1 MKIGIFGLPNSGKSQ
16 FRRWLVTKLRAAG
29 INAEHWDADCFAQ
42 ARFEADKDMRKPD
55 ENSNIVWLIEDV
67 RGTTEHKEIT
77 SPGEKHGAWK
87 PLSYYDLIIYLD
99 PDWPIYASFWVSRA
113 LQWKKT
119 GAGNWQRESGWKDM
133 DDEDKIVSHVRY
145 YLEGR
150 QKWQNEDNQ
159 LLTQANYTPPTLM
172 VKPTWNN
179 AGALCWNLELY
190 DILVLIHAHNDR
202 QT

>member
-1 MKIGIFGLPNSGKSQ
+1 
-16 FRRWLVTKLRAAG
+16 
-29 INAEHWDADCFAQ
+29 
-42 ARFEADKDMRKPD
+42 
-55 ENSNIVWLIEDV
+55 
-67 RGTTEHKEIT
+67 
-77 SPGEKHGAWK
+77 
-87 PLSYYDLIIYLD
+87 
-99 PDWPIYASFWVSRA
+99 
-113 LQWKKT
+113 
-119 GAGNWQRESGWKDM
+119 M

-190 DILVLIHAHNDR
+190 DMLVLIHAHNDR